1 MINILLAGAGQLGSR
16 HLQGIAKVSGIQNVC
31 IYDTN
36 PTAFENASLCIS
48 QVKDQ
53 NNEIKYHYWTS
64 LEVQPMNFDLT
75 IVATNSDGRSK
86 LLSDITSKF
95 AVKYMLIEKFL
106 FQSEN
111 EYEEIQNLFAVKKTE
126 AWVNCAR
133 RMYPEYIKLKHE
145 LSKTKIKRIEISG
158 NNWGMGS
165 NSIHMIDLIAFLLNS
180 DNYRITNSGLMDEI
194 YKSKRSGYVEY
205 FGNLTGEFKETQF
218 SISCFPGENISLN
231 VIIYTSR
238 GIIKIDQAEQTITK
252 FNSVDGEWTKLIEEM
267 PVHYQSSLTN
277 KFVEDLMNDKEIT
290 LTSFNESVK
299 LHLPLLR
306 EFLTHYK
313 KITKNNKIESCPIT

>member
-1 MINILLAGAGQLGSR
+1 MSNILIAGVGQLGSR
-16 HLQGIAKVSGIQNVC
+16 HLQGISKVNGAHSVYL
-31 IYDTN
+31 YDSSL
-36 PTAFENASLCIS
+36 ASLKNAEERLI
-48 QVKDQ
+48 
-53 NNEIKYHYWTS
+53 EIKTRNPLLNYFYSES
-64 LEVQPMNFDLT
+64 LESFPSEFDLV
-75 IVATNSDGRSK
+75 IIATNSDGRSK
-86 LLSDITSKF
+86 LLSDIASKF